1 MSGPLHGY
9 KVIELTSTVSGP
21 IAGMILGDQGADIIK
36 IEPPMVGDLARHM
49 GDSRNGMAAMFSTLN
64 RNKRSLVLDLK
75 DSADM
80 DIFLQLIP
88 SADVL
93 IENYR
98 PGIVKKLGI
107 DYDTLKALNP
117 GLVYASIS
125 GYGQSGPYRHRKV
138 YDPLIQATTG
148 TAFEQHGVRPTNVRT
163 IIFDK
168 VTGYTAAQS
177 ITAALLQRA
186 RTGEGQHLPISM
198 LGSALYFQWPDVMWS
213 HTFQGEG
220 TRPGGT
226 LADWFQIFKT
236 ADGFASIVLVASE
249 SFERLCLLLDL
260 DLHLDERFR
269 SLPDRLANADVLQ
282 ELLDEAM
289 STWTTEA
296 RLTRAEFLK
305 IREREFVTSSRA
317 MGAGNLR
324 IISRVILPNAMPP
337 LVVAITLRVGI
348 TIIYE
353 AALSFLGLTDPDVMT
368 WGKMIGLSRD
378 FFFDAWWTVTF
389 PGVAILVVVLCIAL
403 IGDGLNDAF
412 NPKLR
417 GR

>member
-1 MSGPLHGY
+1 
-9 KVIELTSTVSGP
+9 
-21 IAGMILGDQGADIIK
+21 MILGDQGADIIK

-98 PGIVKKLGI
+98 PGVVKKLGI

-148 TAFEQHGVRPTNVRT
+148 TASEQHGVRPTNVRT

-213 HTFQGEG
+213 HTLQGEG
-220 TRPGGT
+220 ARPGGT

-249 SFERLCLLLDL
+249 SFESLCILLDL
-260 DLHLDERFR
+260 DLHLDKRFR
-269 SLPDRLANADVLQ
+269 SLPDRLANADILQ

-296 RLTRAEFLK
+296 LCAELDALDVPVAKVNSLEEICNDPQVMEQGALLQIEHPIAGTMRVANTPFQFAEQQPMPGIHAPVLGQHSAEILK
-305 IREREFVTSSRA
+305 ELGRSQNDIDRIELREQLNREA
-317 MGAGNLR
+317 MAGFK
-324 IISRVILPNAMPP
+324 
-337 LVVAITLRVGI
+337 
-348 TIIYE
+348 
-353 AALSFLGLTDPDVMT
+353 LS
-368 WGKMIGLSRD
+368 
-378 FFFDAWWTVTF
+378 
-389 PGVAILVVVLCIAL
+389 
-403 IGDGLNDAF
+403 
-412 NPKLR
+412 
-417 GR
+417 

>member
-125 GYGQSGPYRHRKV
+125 GYGQTGPYQHRKV

-148 TAFEQHGVRPTNVRT
+148 TASEQHGERPTNVRT

-213 HTFQGEG
+213 HTLQGEG

-249 SFERLCLLLDL
+249 SFQSLCLLLEL

-269 SLPDRLANADVLQ
+269 SLADRLANADVLQ

-296 RLTRAEFLK
+296 LCAELDALDVPVAKVNSLGDICDDPQVLEQGALLQIEHPIAGTMRVANTPFQFAEQQPLPGIHAPTLGQHSAEILK
-305 IREREFVTSSRA
+305 ELGRSQDDIDRIELREQRNREA
-317 MGAGNLR
+317 MAGFK
-324 IISRVILPNAMPP
+324 
-337 LVVAITLRVGI
+337 
-348 TIIYE
+348 
-353 AALSFLGLTDPDVMT
+353 LS
-368 WGKMIGLSRD
+368 
-378 FFFDAWWTVTF
+378 
-389 PGVAILVVVLCIAL
+389 
-403 IGDGLNDAF
+403 
-412 NPKLR
+412 
-417 GR
+417 